1 MQSKPFDRSVT
12 NAPPDRLYLGLL
24 SISPP
29 SSVDNV
35 EYYNLGENRIDNQ
48 KDLVKVFIHLAI
60 HTSFIDL
67 RKCKNTNWT
76 IVLNI

>member
-1 MQSKPFDRSVT
+1 MQSNSFDRSVS

-35 EYYNLGENRIDNQ
+35 EYYNLGENRIDN
-48 KDLVKVFIHLAI
+48 
-60 HTSFIDL
+60 
-67 RKCKNTNWT
+67 
-76 IVLNI
+76 